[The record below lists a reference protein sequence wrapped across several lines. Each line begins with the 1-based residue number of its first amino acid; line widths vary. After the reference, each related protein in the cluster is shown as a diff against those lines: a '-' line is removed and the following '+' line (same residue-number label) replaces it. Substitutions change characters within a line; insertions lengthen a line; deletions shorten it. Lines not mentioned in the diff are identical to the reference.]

1 MRLARSFLA
10 LVVILVPVTS
20 LDAQAIIA
28 QSSGLANPGHVID
41 FGANLFPNFTPVTT
55 EFPGITIV
63 HARYFTTGVSN
74 NLIGGF
80 LTNNPLVG
88 GPNTLS
94 IAFATSISDLT
105 FVYHQIG
112 TSQPSV
118 FRAML
123 GGATV
128 YSFSYLWNQ
137 NQPNN
142 YFGFTGIAFDE
153 LQIDFVGD
161 FNVDTLA
168 YNGAAASATIRNGT
182 GINPVEY
189 TASNLP
195 VIGTTWQCSIPT
207 NANTLATI
215 VVLAPGGPHP
225 GFPYLNGEVLVQ
237 LNPMPIL
244 VSGLG
249 PHSFAIP
256 NVASLAGLPAATQ
269 GVRVESVGPTQIIVL
284 LNALDLVLGY

>member
-1 MRLARSFLA
+1 MRLARSFVA
-10 LVVILVPVTS
+10 LVVILVPVAS
-20 LDAQAIIA
+20 LNAQAIIA
-28 QSSGLANPGHVID
+28 QNSGLANPGHVID
-41 FGANLFPNFTPVTT
+41 FGANLFPNFTPVST
-55 EFPGITIV
+55 EFPGITV
-63 HARYFTTGVSN
+63 THARYFTTGVSN
-74 NLIGGF
+74 NLVGGF

-88 GPNTLS
+88 LPNTLS
-94 IAFATSISDLT
+94 IAFAIPIHDLT

-112 TSQPSV
+112 TTQASV

-142 YFGFTGIAFDE
+142 YFGFTGITFDE

-168 YNGAAASATIRNGT
+168 YNGAAASATIRNGI

-225 GFPYLNGEVLVQ
+225 GFPYLFGEVLVQ
-237 LNPMPIL
+237 LTPMPIL
-244 VSGLG
+244 VTGLG

-269 GVRVESVGPTQIIVL
+269 GVRVESVGSTQIIVL